1 MRSLSITVSLISLIL
16 RIQIMHSLNVAFH
29 TSSMN
34 RLYSNARLFSR
45 ESASIDQNESE
56 SGADEGID
64 LRFLGVGRY
73 VLMCCCIFI

>member
-1 MRSLSITVSLISLIL
+1 
-16 RIQIMHSLNVAFH
+16 MHSLNVAFH